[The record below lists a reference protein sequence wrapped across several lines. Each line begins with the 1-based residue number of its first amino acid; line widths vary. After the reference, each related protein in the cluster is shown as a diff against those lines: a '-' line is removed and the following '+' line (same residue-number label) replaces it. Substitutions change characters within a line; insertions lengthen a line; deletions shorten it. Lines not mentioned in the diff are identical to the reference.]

1 MKEKKLQE
9 AKQVLEI
16 ENTLMLLYK
25 DISDNT
31 LEGKEVWTQILDSK
45 RKTIEYIRQE
55 MGMFA
60 SEETSY
66 SENRGKDGKL
76 YNILNE
82 TRIQT
87 INEQKIS
94 KLINATLEIEKK
106 LLGNDFYKEYE
117 NDSENVK
124 RFIREIRKNK
134 EKEIN
139 LTEEKQSDY

>member
-16 ENTLMLLYK
+16 ENTLTLLYK
-25 DISDNT
+25 DIYENT
-31 LEGKEVWTQILDSK
+31 FERKEVWTQILDSK

-60 SEETSY
+60 SEETFY

-82 TRIQT
+82 TRTQT
-87 INEQKIS
+87 INEQKIDS
-94 KLINATLEIEKK
+94 LIKVTLEIEKK
-106 LLGNDFYKEYE
+106 LLENDFYKEYE

-124 RFIREIRKNK
+124 KFIREIRKNK
-134 EKEIN
+134 EKEIF
-139 LTEEKQSDY
+139 LTEGK